1 MTERDQVTGRTF
13 VIVGAG
19 LAGAN
24 AAAHLRKK
32 GFNGRIVLVGEE
44 RDLPYER
51 PPLSK
56 EYSGARRSATNWMSA
71 RGASTRSRPSTCGP
85 PRA

>member
-32 GFNGRIVLVGEE
+32 GFDGRIVLVGEE
-44 RDLPYER
+44 RDR
-51 PPLSK
+51 PSRRSI
-56 EYSGARRSATNWMSA
+56 SGPRRSATSWMST

-85 PRA
+85 ARA